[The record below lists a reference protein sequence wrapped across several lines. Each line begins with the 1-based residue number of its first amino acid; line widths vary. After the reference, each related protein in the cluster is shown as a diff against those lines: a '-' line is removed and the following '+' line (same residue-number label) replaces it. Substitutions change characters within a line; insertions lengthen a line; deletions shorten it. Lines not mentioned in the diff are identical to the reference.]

1 MHLFRRHCRNYA
13 AAFAHI
19 DRLMFY
25 GCSLVRNQVERVDEI
40 YELQPVYVLCIA
52 NYCRKHESETPG
64 KLLFSYQFR
73 EEETN
78 ELFGNQTFCVYPHNA
93 AQHLTSS
100 FGYSRRR
107 TSLLSGGCYL

>member
-25 GCSLVRNQVERVDEI
+25 GCSLVRNQVGRGDEI

-78 ELFGNQTFCVYPHNA
+78 ELFGNQTFCVFPQKSTQPLA
-93 AQHLTSS
+93 SS
-100 FGYSRRR
+100 FGNSRRR